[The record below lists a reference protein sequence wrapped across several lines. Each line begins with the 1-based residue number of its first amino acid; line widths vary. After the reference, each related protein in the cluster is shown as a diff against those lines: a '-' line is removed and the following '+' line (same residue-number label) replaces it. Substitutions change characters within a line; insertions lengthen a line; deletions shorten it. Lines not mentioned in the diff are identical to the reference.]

1 MLTDNIQQDAYV
13 LIGLLAHPS
22 TTPATVSRALKAY
35 EQVRLP
41 MAQLVMARSTMSGR
55 LSGLAEDF
63 GGDYGKFG
71 NMMEKQWDW
80 ISGPDPLT
88 ELERA
93 VRLCYP
99 DEDISRAA

>member
-1 MLTDNIQQDAYV
+1 
-13 LIGLLAHPS
+13 
-22 TTPATVSRALKAY
+22 
-35 EQVRLP
+35 
-41 MAQLVMARSTMSGR
+41 MAQLVMQRSTTSGR

-71 NMMEKQWDW
+71 KTMEKQWDW

-93 VRLCYP
+93 VRLCNP
-99 DEDISRAA
+99 DEDVSRAA